1 MLYPVLN
8 AKRKRYSLD
17 GIWNFKQGEYVPGVD
32 PRLSAE
38 DLMVVPSSFNDVA
51 VESEKR
57 YFIGDN
63 WYERTIAVPS
73 FESDEELVLRFGS
86 VTHKAKVYINGQ
98 LLGEH
103 IGGFTPFE
111 VSIPE
116 ELTRKKELLI
126 SVCANNI
133 LDHTTLPVGNYSEEK
148 LPDGTVK
155 KKVSENFDFFN
166 YTGIQRPVQLL
177 VLPKE
182 RIEDIVVTYDVH
194 ENDATVRVTVEHTAN
209 GGTAKVTLLDENS
222 EVVAKGEAGSE
233 LEIANVR
240 RWEVLDAYL
249 YTAKVELF
257 AEEELVDEYEELFGV
272 RTIRVEKGQFLVN
285 DKPIYFKGFGKH
297 EDSYVNGRGFNEAV
311 NLMDLNLMKN
321 MGANSYRTAHY
332 PYSEEMMRLSDR
344 MGFLVI
350 DEVPAV
356 GLFANF
362 TAALSM
368 NRGETKPIKTWE
380 YYQTMENHK
389 LALKELVD
397 RDKNHACVVLW
408 SVANEPDGAGE
419 GADKYFEPLVKYV
432 KELDPQKRPTTVVNI
447 MMATPEQDLVSPL
460 IDVLCLNRYY
470 GWYVN
475 HGDIEGARE
484 GLRKELLKWQEKY
497 PDKPIIM
504 TEYGADTLSGYH
516 SNWDVPYTEEYQ
528 ERFHQMSHEV
538 FDELENF
545 VGEHVW
551 NFADFET
558 NSYALIR
565 IQGNHKGLFTRD
577 RNPKSIVKLFRNRW
591 NAIPNYNY
599 KKK

>member
-8 AKRKRYSLD
+8 TKRKRYSLD
-17 GIWNFKQGEYVPGVD
+17 GIWNFKQGEYDPGVD
-32 PRLSAE
+32 ARLSAE

-51 VESEKR
+51 VDSEKR
-57 YFIGDN
+57 YFVGDS
-63 WYERTIAVPS
+63 WYERTFAVPS

-86 VTHKAKVYINGQ
+86 VTHQAKVYVNGQ

-103 IGGFTPFE
+103 VGGFTPFE
-111 VSIPE
+111 VRIPE
-116 ELTRKKELLI
+116 ELTNGNELLI

-133 LDHTTLPVGNYSEEK
+133 LDHTTLPVGNYSEEV
-148 LPDGTVK
+148 LPDGSVK
-155 KKVSENFDFFN
+155 KKVVENFDFFN
-166 YTGIQRPVQLL
+166 YAGIQRPVQLL
-177 VLPKE
+177 VLPKA

-194 ENDATVRVTVEHTAN
+194 DNDAIVKVAVEHTAN
-209 GGTAKVTLLDENS
+209 GGTAKVTILDENG
-222 EVVAKGEAGSE
+222 EVVAKGEAESE

-249 YTAKVELF
+249 YTAKVVLF
-257 AEEELVDEYEELFGV
+257 AGEELIDEYEELFGV
-272 RTIRVEKGQFLVN
+272 RTIRVENGQFLVN
-285 DKPIYFKGFGKH
+285 DKPVYFKGFGKH

-311 NLMDLNLMKN
+311 NLMDLNLMKSI
-321 MGANSYRTAHY
+321 GANSFRTAHY

-362 TAALSM
+362 TAALDLVGGGKNSL
-368 NRGETKPIKTWE
+368 KTWE
-380 YYQTMENHK
+380 FYKTMENHR
-389 LALKELVD
+389 LALRELVV

-447 MMATPEQDLVSPL
+447 MMATPERDLISPY
-460 IDVLCLNRYY
+460 IDVLCLNRYF

-475 HGDIEGARE
+475 HGDIEGARV
-484 GLRKELLKWQEKY
+484 GLRNELLKWQEKY

-504 TEYGADTLSGYH
+504 TEYGADTLPGYH

-528 ERFHQMSHEV
+528 ERFHQMNHEV
-538 FDELENF
+538 FDEVKNF

-558 NSYALIR
+558 NSYTLIR

-591 NAIPNYNY
+591 NSIPNYHY
-599 KKK
+599 KK

>member
-1 MLYPVLN
+1 MLYPVFN

-17 GIWNFKQGEYVPGVD
+17 GIWNFKQGEYAPGVD
-32 PRLSAE
+32 ARLSAE

-51 VESEKR
+51 VDSEKR
-57 YFIGDN
+57 YFIGDS
-63 WYERTIAVPS
+63 WYERTFAVPS
-73 FESDEELVLRFGS
+73 FEPDEELVLRFGS
-86 VTHKAKVYINGQ
+86 VTHQAKVYVNGQ
-98 LLGEH
+98 LIGEH
-103 IGGFTPFE
+103 VGGFTPFE
-111 VSIPE
+111 VRIPE
-116 ELTRKKELLI
+116 ELTNRNELLI

-133 LDHTTLPVGNYSEEK
+133 LDHTTLPVGNYSEEV
-148 LPDGTVK
+148 LPDGSVK
-155 KKVSENFDFFN
+155 KKVVENFDFFN
-166 YTGIQRPVQLL
+166 YAGIQRPVQLL
-177 VLPKE
+177 VLPKG
-182 RIEDIVVTYDVH
+182 RIKDIVVTYDVH
-194 ENDATVRVTVEHTAN
+194 ENVATVKVVVEHTAN
-209 GGTAKVTLLDENS
+209 GGTSKVTLLDENG
-222 EVVAKGEAGSE
+222 EVVAKGEAGAE
-233 LEIANVR
+233 LEIVNVR

-257 AEEELVDEYEELFGV
+257 AGEELVDEYEELFGV
-272 RTIRVEKGQFLVN
+272 RTVRVENGQFLVN

-368 NRGETKPIKTWE
+368 NRGGTKPIKTWE
-380 YYQTMENHK
+380 FYQTMENHK
-389 LALKELVD
+389 LALKELVA

-447 MMATPEQDLVSPL
+447 MMATPEQDLISPL

-470 GWYVN
+470 GWYLN
-475 HGDIEGARE
+475 HGDIEGARV
-484 GLRKELLKWQEKY
+484 GLRKELKEWQEKY

-504 TEYGADTLSGYH
+504 TEYGADTLPGYH

-591 NAIPNYNY
+591 NAIPDYNY
-599 KKK
+599 KK

>member
-32 PRLSAE
+32 PRLSTE
-38 DLMVVPSSFNDVA
+38 DLMVVPSSFNDVT

-63 WYERTIAVPS
+63 WYERTFAVPS

-86 VTHKAKVYINGQ
+86 VTHQAKVYVNGQ

-111 VSIPE
+111 VRIPE

-133 LDHTTLPVGNYSEEK
+133 LDHTTLPVGNYSEEV
-148 LPDGTVK
+148 LPYGTVK

-166 YTGIQRPVQLL
+166 YAGIQRPVQLL
-177 VLPKE
+177 VLPKA

-194 ENDATVRVTVEHTAN
+194 ENDATVKVVVEHTAN
-209 GGTAKVTLLDENS
+209 GGTAKVTLLDEDG

-233 LEIANVR
+233 LEIVNVR

-257 AEEELVDEYEELFGV
+257 AVEELVDEYEELFGV
-272 RTIRVEKGQFLVN
+272 RTVRVENGQFLVN
-285 DKPIYFKGFGKH
+285 DKPVYFKGFGKH

-362 TAALSM
+362 TAALTM
-368 NRGETKPIKTWE
+368 NSGKTKPIKTWE

-389 LALKELVD
+389 LALKELVA

-432 KELDPQKRPTTVVNI
+432 KKLDPQKRPTTVVNI
-447 MMATPEQDLVSPL
+447 MMATPERDLISPL

-475 HGDIEGARE
+475 HGDIEGARV
-484 GLRKELLKWQEKY
+484 GLRKELKEWQEKY

-504 TEYGADTLSGYH
+504 TEYGADTLPGYH

-599 KKK
+599 KK

>member
-17 GIWNFKQGEYVPGVD
+17 GVWNFKQGEYVPGVD
-32 PRLSAE
+32 PRLSTE

-63 WYERTIAVPS
+63 WYERTFAVPS

-86 VTHKAKVYINGQ
+86 VTHQAKVYVNGQ

-111 VSIPE
+111 VRIPE
-116 ELTRKKELLI
+116 ELTREKELLI

-166 YTGIQRPVQLL
+166 YAGIQRPVQLL
-177 VLPKE
+177 VLPKA

-194 ENDATVRVTVEHTAN
+194 ENDATVKVVVEHTAN
-209 GGTAKVTLLDENS
+209 GGTAKVTLLDEDG
-222 EVVAKGEAGSE
+222 EVVAKGEAESE
-233 LEIANVR
+233 LEIVNVR

-257 AEEELVDEYEELFGV
+257 AGDELVDEYEELFGV
-272 RTIRVEKGQFLVN
+272 RTVRVEKGQFLVN
-285 DKPIYFKGFGKH
+285 DKPVYFKGFGKH

-321 MGANSYRTAHY
+321 VGANSYRTAHY

-368 NRGETKPIKTWE
+368 NSGGTKPIKTWE
-380 YYQTMENHK
+380 FYQTMENHK
-389 LALKELVD
+389 LALKELVA

-447 MMATPEQDLVSPL
+447 MMATPEQDLISPL

-470 GWYVN
+470 GWYLN
-475 HGDIEGARE
+475 HGDIEGARV
-484 GLRKELLKWQEKY
+484 GLRKELKEWQEKY

-504 TEYGADTLSGYH
+504 TEYGADTLPGYH
-516 SNWDVPYTEEYQ
+516 SNWYVPYTEEYQ

-591 NAIPNYNY
+591 NAIPDYNY
-599 KKK
+599 KK

>member
-8 AKRKRYSLD
+8 TKRKRYSLD
-17 GIWNFKQGEYVPGVD
+17 GIWNFKQGEYAPGVD
-32 PRLSAE
+32 ARLSAE
-38 DLMVVPSSFNDVA
+38 YLMVVPSSFNDVA
-51 VESEKR
+51 VDSEKR
-57 YFIGDN
+57 YFIGDS
-63 WYERTIAVPS
+63 WYERTFAVPS
-73 FESDEELVLRFGS
+73 FEPDEELVLRFGS
-86 VTHKAKVYINGQ
+86 VTHQAKVYVNGQ

-103 IGGFTPFE
+103 VGGFTPFE

-116 ELTRKKELLI
+116 ELTNRNELLI

-133 LDHTTLPVGNYSEEK
+133 LDHTTLPVGNYSEEV
-148 LPDGTVK
+148 LPDGSVK
-155 KKVSENFDFFN
+155 KKVVENFDFFN
-166 YTGIQRPVQLL
+166 YAGIQRPVQLL
-177 VLPKE
+177 VLPKA

-194 ENDATVRVTVEHTAN
+194 ENDATVKVAVEHTAN
-209 GGTAKVTLLDENS
+209 GGTAKVTLLDENG

-240 RWEVLDAYL
+240 CWEVLDAYL

-257 AEEELVDEYEELFGV
+257 DGEELVDEYEELFGV
-272 RTIRVEKGQFLVN
+272 RTIRVENGQFLVN
-285 DKPIYFKGFGKH
+285 DKPVYFKGFGKH

-311 NLMDLNLMKN
+311 NLMDLNLMKSI
-321 MGANSYRTAHY
+321 GANSFRTAHY

-362 TAALSM
+362 TAALDLVGGGKNSL
-368 NRGETKPIKTWE
+368 KTWE
-380 YYQTMENHK
+380 FYETMENHK
-389 LALKELVD
+389 LVLRELVA

-447 MMATPEQDLVSPL
+447 MMATPERDLISPY
-460 IDVLCLNRYY
+460 IDVLCLNRYF

-475 HGDIEGARE
+475 HGDIEGARV
-484 GLRKELLKWQEKY
+484 GLRNELLKWQEKY

-504 TEYGADTLSGYH
+504 SEYGADTLPGYH

-528 ERFHQMSHEV
+528 ERFHQMNHEV
-538 FDELENF
+538 FDEVKNF

-558 NSYALIR
+558 NSYTLIR

-591 NAIPNYNY
+591 NAIPNYHY
-599 KKK
+599 KK

>member
-17 GIWNFKQGEYVPGVD
+17 GIWNFKQGEYTPGVD
-32 PRLSAE
+32 IRLSAE

-63 WYERTIAVPS
+63 WYERTFTVPS

-86 VTHKAKVYINGQ
+86 VTHQARVYVNGQ
-98 LLGEH
+98 LIGEH

-111 VSIPE
+111 VRIPE
-116 ELTRKKELLI
+116 ELTTGKELLI

-133 LDHTTLPVGNYSEEK
+133 LDHTTLPVGNYSEEV
-148 LPDGTVK
+148 LPDGSVK

-166 YTGIQRPVQLL
+166 YAGIQRPVQLL
-177 VLPKE
+177 VLPKA
-182 RIEDIVVTYDVH
+182 RIEDIVVTYDIH
-194 ENDATVRVTVEHTAN
+194 GNDATVKVTIEHTAN
-209 GGTAKVTLLDENS
+209 GGNATVTLLDEKG
-222 EVVAKGEAGSE
+222 EVVAKGEAGAE

-257 AEEELVDEYEELFGV
+257 AGEELVDEYQELFGV
-272 RTIRVEKGQFLVN
+272 RTVRVENGQFLVN
-285 DKPIYFKGFGKH
+285 DKPVYFKGFGKH

-368 NRGETKPIKTWE
+368 NRGESKPIKTWE
-380 YYQTMENHK
+380 FYQTMENHK

-419 GADKYFEPLVKYV
+419 GADKYFEPLLKYV
-432 KELDPQKRPTTVVNI
+432 KELDPQNRPTTVVNI
-447 MMATPEQDLVSPL
+447 MMATPERDLISPL

-470 GWYVN
+470 GWYVK

-484 GLRKELLKWQEKY
+484 GLRKELLKWQEMY
-497 PDKPIIM
+497 PEKPIIM
-504 TEYGADTLSGYH
+504 TEYGADTLPGYH

-538 FDELENF
+538 FDELKNF

-558 NSYALIR
+558 NSYVLIR

-591 NAIPNYNY
+591 NAIPNYHY
-599 KKK
+599 KK

>member
-17 GIWNFKQGEYVPGVD
+17 GVWNFKQGEYVPGVD
-32 PRLSAE
+32 PRLSTE

-63 WYERTIAVPS
+63 WYERTFAVPS

-86 VTHKAKVYINGQ
+86 VTHQAKVYVNGQ

-111 VSIPE
+111 DRIPE
-116 ELTRKKELLI
+116 ELTREKELLI

-166 YTGIQRPVQLL
+166 YAGIQRPVQLL
-177 VLPKE
+177 VLPKA

-194 ENDATVRVTVEHTAN
+194 ENDATVKVVVEHTAN
-209 GGTAKVTLLDENS
+209 GGTAKVTLLDEDG
-222 EVVAKGEAGSE
+222 EVVAKGEAESE
-233 LEIANVR
+233 LEIVNVR

-257 AEEELVDEYEELFGV
+257 AGDELVDEYEELFGV
-272 RTIRVEKGQFLVN
+272 RTVRVEKGQFLVN
-285 DKPIYFKGFGKH
+285 DKPVYFKGFGKH

-368 NRGETKPIKTWE
+368 NRGGTKPIKTWE
-380 YYQTMENHK
+380 FYQTMENHK
-389 LALKELVD
+389 LALKELVA

-447 MMATPEQDLVSPL
+447 MMATPEQDLISPL

-470 GWYVN
+470 GWYLN
-475 HGDIEGARE
+475 HGDIEGARV
-484 GLRKELLKWQEKY
+484 GLRKELKEWQEKY

-504 TEYGADTLSGYH
+504 TEYGADTLPGYH

-591 NAIPNYNY
+591 NAIPDYNY
-599 KKK
+599 KK

>member
-17 GIWNFKQGEYVPGVD
+17 GVWNFKQGEYVPGVD
-32 PRLSAE
+32 PRLSTE

-63 WYERTIAVPS
+63 WYERTFAVPS

-86 VTHKAKVYINGQ
+86 VTHQAKVYVNGQ

-111 VSIPE
+111 VRIPE
-116 ELTRKKELLI
+116 ELTREKELLI

-166 YTGIQRPVQLL
+166 YAGIQRPVQLL
-177 VLPKE
+177 VLPKA

-194 ENDATVRVTVEHTAN
+194 ENDATVKVVVEHTAN
-209 GGTAKVTLLDENS
+209 GGTAKVTLLDEDG
-222 EVVAKGEAGSE
+222 EVVAKGEAGAE
-233 LEIANVR
+233 LEIVNVR

-257 AEEELVDEYEELFGV
+257 AGDELVDEYEELFGV
-272 RTIRVEKGQFLVN
+272 RTVRVEKGQFLVN
-285 DKPIYFKGFGKH
+285 DKPVYFKGFGKH

-368 NRGETKPIKTWE
+368 NRGGTKPIKTWE
-380 YYQTMENHK
+380 FYQTMENHK
-389 LALKELVD
+389 LALKELVA

-447 MMATPEQDLVSPL
+447 MMATPEQDLISPL

-470 GWYVN
+470 GWYLN
-475 HGDIEGARE
+475 HGDIEGARV
-484 GLRKELLKWQEKY
+484 GLRKELKEWQEKY

-504 TEYGADTLSGYH
+504 TEYGADTLPGYH

-591 NAIPNYNY
+591 NAIPDYNY
-599 KKK
+599 KK

>member
-17 GIWNFKQGEYVPGVD
+17 GVWNFKQGEYVPGVD
-32 PRLSAE
+32 PRLSTE

-63 WYERTIAVPS
+63 WYERTFAVPS

-86 VTHKAKVYINGQ
+86 VTHQAKVYVNGQ

-111 VSIPE
+111 VRIPE
-116 ELTRKKELLI
+116 ELTREKELLI

-166 YTGIQRPVQLL
+166 YAGIQRPVQLL
-177 VLPKE
+177 VLPKA

-209 GGTAKVTLLDENS
+209 GGTSKVTLLDENS

-257 AEEELVDEYEELFGV
+257 AGDELVDEYEELFGV
-272 RTIRVEKGQFLVN
+272 RTVRVEKGQFLVN
-285 DKPIYFKGFGKH
+285 DKPVYFKGFGKH

-368 NRGETKPIKTWE
+368 NRGGTKPIKTWE
-380 YYQTMENHK
+380 FYQTMENHK
-389 LALKELVD
+389 LALKELVA

-447 MMATPEQDLVSPL
+447 MMATPEQDLISPL

-470 GWYVN
+470 GWYLN
-475 HGDIEGARE
+475 HGDIEGARV
-484 GLRKELLKWQEKY
+484 GLRKELKEWQEKY

-504 TEYGADTLSGYH
+504 TEYGADTLPGYH

-599 KKK
+599 KK

>member
-1 MLYPVLN
+1 MLYPVFN

-17 GIWNFKQGEYVPGVD
+17 GIWNFKQGEYAPGVD
-32 PRLSAE
+32 ARLSAE
-38 DLMVVPSSFNDVA
+38 ELMVVPSSFNDVA
-51 VESEKR
+51 VDSEKR
-57 YFIGDN
+57 YFIGDS
-63 WYERTIAVPS
+63 WYERTFAVPS
-73 FESDEELVLRFGS
+73 FEPDEELVLRFGS
-86 VTHKAKVYINGQ
+86 VTHQAKVYVNGQ

-103 IGGFTPFE
+103 VGGFTPFE
-111 VSIPE
+111 VRIPE
-116 ELTRKKELLI
+116 ELTNRNELLI

-133 LDHTTLPVGNYSEEK
+133 LDHTTLPVGNYSEEV
-148 LPDGTVK
+148 LPDGSVK
-155 KKVSENFDFFN
+155 KKVVENFDFFN
-166 YTGIQRPVQLL
+166 YAGIQRPVQLL
-177 VLPKE
+177 VLPKA

-194 ENDATVRVTVEHTAN
+194 ENDATVKVAVEHTAT
-209 GGTAKVTLLDENS
+209 GGTAKVTLLDENG

-257 AEEELVDEYEELFGV
+257 AGEELVDEYEELFGA
-272 RTIRVEKGQFLVN
+272 RTIRVENGQFLVN
-285 DKPIYFKGFGKH
+285 DKPVYFKGFGKH
-297 EDSYVNGRGFNEAV
+297 EDSYVNGRGFNEAL
-311 NLMDLNLMKN
+311 NLMDLNLMKSI
-321 MGANSYRTAHY
+321 GANSFRTSHY

-362 TAALSM
+362 TAALDLVGGGKNSL
-368 NRGETKPIKTWE
+368 KTWE
-380 YYQTMENHK
+380 FYETMENHK
-389 LALKELVD
+389 LVLRELVA

-447 MMATPEQDLVSPL
+447 MMATPEQDLISPL

-470 GWYVN
+470 GWYLN
-475 HGDIEGARE
+475 HGDIEGARV
-484 GLRKELLKWQEKY
+484 GLRKELKEWQEKY

-504 TEYGADTLSGYH
+504 TEYGADTLPGYH

-591 NAIPNYNY
+591 NAIPDYNY
-599 KKK
+599 KK

>member
-8 AKRKRYSLD
+8 TKRKRYSLD
-17 GIWNFKQGEYVPGVD
+17 GIWNFKQGEYAPGVD
-32 PRLSAE
+32 ARLSAE

-51 VESEKR
+51 VDSEKR
-57 YFIGDN
+57 YFVGDS
-63 WYERTIAVPS
+63 WYERTFAVPS

-86 VTHKAKVYINGQ
+86 VTHQAKVYVNGQ

-103 IGGFTPFE
+103 VGGFTPFE
-111 VSIPE
+111 VCIPE
-116 ELTRKKELLI
+116 ELTNGNELLI

-133 LDHTTLPVGNYSEEK
+133 LDHTTLPVGNFSEEV
-148 LPDGTVK
+148 LPDGSVK
-155 KKVSENFDFFN
+155 KKVVENFDFFN
-166 YTGIQRPVQLL
+166 YAGIQRPVQLL
-177 VLPKE
+177 VLPKA
-182 RIEDIVVTYDVH
+182 RIEDIVVTYDIH
-194 ENDATVRVTVEHTAN
+194 ENDATVKVAVVHTAN
-209 GGTAKVTLLDENS
+209 GGTAKVTLLDENG
-222 EVVAKGEAGSE
+222 EVVAKGEAGFE

-257 AEEELVDEYEELFGV
+257 SGGELIDEYEELFGV
-272 RTIRVEKGQFLVN
+272 RTIRVENGQFLVN
-285 DKPIYFKGFGKH
+285 DKPVYFKGFGKH

-311 NLMDLNLMKN
+311 NLMDLNLMKSI
-321 MGANSYRTAHY
+321 GANSFRTSHY

-362 TAALSM
+362 TAALDLVGGGKNSL
-368 NRGETKPIKTWE
+368 KTWE
-380 YYQTMENHK
+380 FYETMKNHK
-389 LALKELVD
+389 LVLRELVA

-447 MMATPEQDLVSPL
+447 MMATPERDLISPY
-460 IDVLCLNRYY
+460 IDVLCLNRYF

-475 HGDIEGARE
+475 HGDIEGARV
-484 GLRKELLKWQEKY
+484 GLRNELLKWQEKY

-504 TEYGADTLSGYH
+504 TEYGADTLPGYH

-528 ERFHQMSHEV
+528 ERFHQMNHEV

-558 NSYALIR
+558 NSYTLIR

-591 NAIPNYNY
+591 NAIPNYHY
-599 KKK
+599 KK

>member
-17 GIWNFKQGEYVPGVD
+17 GVWNFKQGEYVPGVD
-32 PRLSAE
+32 PRLSTE

-63 WYERTIAVPS
+63 WYERTFAVPS

-86 VTHKAKVYINGQ
+86 VTHQAKVYVNGQ

-111 VSIPE
+111 VRIPE
-116 ELTRKKELLI
+116 ELTREKELLI

-166 YTGIQRPVQLL
+166 YAGIQRPVQLL
-177 VLPKE
+177 VLPKA

-194 ENDATVRVTVEHTAN
+194 ENDATVKVVVEHTAN
-209 GGTAKVTLLDENS
+209 GGTAKATLLDEDG
-222 EVVAKGEAGSE
+222 EVVAKGEAESE
-233 LEIANVR
+233 LEIVNVR

-257 AEEELVDEYEELFGV
+257 AGDELVDEYEELFGV
-272 RTIRVEKGQFLVN
+272 RTVRVEKGQFLVN
-285 DKPIYFKGFGKH
+285 DKPVYFKGFGKH

-321 MGANSYRTAHY
+321 VGANSYRTAHY

-368 NRGETKPIKTWE
+368 NSGGTKPIKTWE
-380 YYQTMENHK
+380 FYQTMENHK
-389 LALKELVD
+389 LALKELVA

-447 MMATPEQDLVSPL
+447 MMATPEQDLISPL

-470 GWYVN
+470 GWYLN
-475 HGDIEGARE
+475 HGDIEGARV
-484 GLRKELLKWQEKY
+484 GLRKELKEWQEKY

-504 TEYGADTLSGYH
+504 TEYGADTLPGYH

-591 NAIPNYNY
+591 NAIPDYNY
-599 KKK
+599 KK

>member
-1 MLYPVLN
+1 MLYPVYN

-17 GIWNFKQGEYVPGVD
+17 GIWNFKQGEYAPGVD
-32 PRLSAE
+32 ARLSAE

-51 VESEKR
+51 VDSEKR
-57 YFIGDN
+57 YFIGDS
-63 WYERTIAVPS
+63 WYERTFAVPS
-73 FESDEELVLRFGS
+73 FEPDEELVLRFGS
-86 VTHKAKVYINGQ
+86 VTHQAKVYVNGQ

-103 IGGFTPFE
+103 VGGFTPFE
-111 VSIPE
+111 VRIPE
-116 ELTRKKELLI
+116 ELTNGNELLI

-133 LDHTTLPVGNYSEEK
+133 LDHTTLPVGNYSEEV
-148 LPDGTVK
+148 LPDGSVK
-155 KKVSENFDFFN
+155 KKVVENFDFFN
-166 YTGIQRPVQLL
+166 YAGIQRPVQLL
-177 VLPKE
+177 VLPKA

-194 ENDATVRVTVEHTAN
+194 ENDATVKVAVEHTAN
-209 GGTAKVTLLDENS
+209 GGNAKVTLLDENG
-222 EVVAKGEAGSE
+222 EVVAKGESGSE

-257 AEEELVDEYEELFGV
+257 AGEELVDEYEELFGV
-272 RTIRVEKGQFLVN
+272 RTIRVENGQFLVN
-285 DKPIYFKGFGKH
+285 DKPVYFKGFGKH

-311 NLMDLNLMKN
+311 NLMDLNLMKSI
-321 MGANSYRTAHY
+321 GANSFRTAHY

-362 TAALSM
+362 TAALDLVGGGKNSL
-368 NRGETKPIKTWE
+368 KTWE
-380 YYQTMENHK
+380 FYETMENHK
-389 LALKELVD
+389 LVLRELVA

-432 KELDPQKRPTTVVNI
+432 RELDPQKRPTTVVNI
-447 MMATPEQDLVSPL
+447 MMATPERDLISPY
-460 IDVLCLNRYY
+460 IDVLCLNRYF

-475 HGDIEGARE
+475 HGDIEGARV
-484 GLRKELLKWQEKY
+484 GLRNELLKWQEKY

-504 TEYGADTLSGYH
+504 SEYGADTLPGYH

-528 ERFHQMSHEV
+528 ERFHQMNHEV
-538 FDELENF
+538 FDEVKNF

-558 NSYALIR
+558 NSYTLIR

-591 NAIPNYNY
+591 NAIPNYHY
-599 KKK
+599 KK

>member
-1 MLYPVLN
+1 MLYPVFN

-17 GIWNFKQGEYVPGVD
+17 GVWNFKQGEYAPGVD
-32 PRLSAE
+32 ARLSAE

-57 YFIGDN
+57 YFIGDS
-63 WYERTIAVPS
+63 WYERTFAVPS
-73 FESDEELVLRFGS
+73 FEPDEELVLRFGS
-86 VTHKAKVYINGQ
+86 VTHQAKVYVNGQ

-103 IGGFTPFE
+103 VGGFTPFE
-111 VSIPE
+111 VRIPE
-116 ELTRKKELLI
+116 ELTNGNELLI

-133 LDHTTLPVGNYSEEK
+133 LDHTTLPVGNYSEEV
-148 LPDGTVK
+148 LPDGSVK
-155 KKVSENFDFFN
+155 KKVVENFDFFN
-166 YTGIQRPVQLL
+166 YAGIQRPVQLL
-177 VLPKE
+177 VLPKA

-194 ENDATVRVTVEHTAN
+194 ENDANVKVAVEHTAN

-257 AEEELVDEYEELFGV
+257 AGEELVDEYEELFGV
-272 RTIRVEKGQFLVN
+272 RTIRVENGQFLVN
-285 DKPIYFKGFGKH
+285 DKPVYFKGFGKH

-311 NLMDLNLMKN
+311 NLMDLNLMKSI
-321 MGANSYRTAHY
+321 GANSFRTAHY

-362 TAALSM
+362 TAALDLVGGGK
-368 NRGETKPIKTWE
+368 NLLKTWE
-380 YYQTMENHK
+380 FYQTMENHK
-389 LALKELVD
+389 LALKELVA

-432 KELDPQKRPTTVVNI
+432 KKLDPQKRPTTVVNI
-447 MMATPEQDLVSPL
+447 MMATPERDLISPL

-470 GWYVN
+470 GWYLN
-475 HGDIEGARE
+475 HGDIEGARV
-484 GLRKELLKWQEKY
+484 GLRKELKEWQEKY

-504 TEYGADTLSGYH
+504 TEYGADTLPGYH

-599 KKK
+599 KK

>member
-32 PRLSAE
+32 PRLSTE

-63 WYERTIAVPS
+63 WYERTFAVPS

-86 VTHKAKVYINGQ
+86 VTHQAKVYVNGQ

-111 VSIPE
+111 VRIPE

-166 YTGIQRPVQLL
+166 YAGIQRPVQLL
-177 VLPKE
+177 VLPKA

-209 GGTAKVTLLDENS
+209 GGTSKVTLLDENG
-222 EVVAKGEAGSE
+222 EVVAKGEAGAE
-233 LEIANVR
+233 LEIVNVR

-257 AEEELVDEYEELFGV
+257 AGEELVDEYEELFGV
-272 RTIRVEKGQFLVN
+272 RTVRVENGQFLVN

-368 NRGETKPIKTWE
+368 NRGGTKPIKTWE
-380 YYQTMENHK
+380 FYQTMENHK
-389 LALKELVD
+389 LALKELVA

-447 MMATPEQDLVSPL
+447 MMATPEQDLISPL

-470 GWYVN
+470 GWYLN
-475 HGDIEGARE
+475 HGDIEGARV
-484 GLRKELLKWQEKY
+484 GLRKELKEWQEKY

-504 TEYGADTLSGYH
+504 TEYGADTLPGYH

-591 NAIPNYNY
+591 NAIPDYNY
-599 KKK
+599 KK

>member
-32 PRLSAE
+32 PRLSTE
-38 DLMVVPSSFNDVA
+38 DLMVVPSSFNDVT

-63 WYERTIAVPS
+63 WYERTFAVPS

-86 VTHKAKVYINGQ
+86 VTHQAKVYVNGQ

-111 VSIPE
+111 VRIPE

-133 LDHTTLPVGNYSEEK
+133 LDHTTLPVGNYSEEV
-148 LPDGTVK
+148 LPYGTVK

-166 YTGIQRPVQLL
+166 YAGIQRPVQLL
-177 VLPKE
+177 VLPKA

-194 ENDATVRVTVEHTAN
+194 ENDATVKVVVEHTAN
-209 GGTAKVTLLDENS
+209 GGTAKVTLLDEDG

-233 LEIANVR
+233 LEIVNVR

-257 AEEELVDEYEELFGV
+257 AVEELVDEYEEVFGV
-272 RTIRVEKGQFLVN
+272 RTVRVENGQFLVN
-285 DKPIYFKGFGKH
+285 DKPVYFKGFGKH

-362 TAALSM
+362 TAALTM
-368 NRGETKPIKTWE
+368 NSGKTKPIKTWE

-389 LALKELVD
+389 LALKELVA

-432 KELDPQKRPTTVVNI
+432 KKLDPQKRPTTVVNI
-447 MMATPEQDLVSPL
+447 MMATPERDLISPL

-475 HGDIEGARE
+475 HGDIEGARV
-484 GLRKELLKWQEKY
+484 GLRKELKEWQEKY

-504 TEYGADTLSGYH
+504 TEYGADTLPGYH

-599 KKK
+599 KK

>member
-17 GIWNFKQGEYVPGVD
+17 GVWNFKQGEYVPGVD
-32 PRLSAE
+32 PRLSTE

-63 WYERTIAVPS
+63 WYERTFAVPS

-86 VTHKAKVYINGQ
+86 VTHQAKVYVNGQ

-111 VSIPE
+111 VRIPE
-116 ELTRKKELLI
+116 ELTREKELLI

-166 YTGIQRPVQLL
+166 YAGIQRPVQLL
-177 VLPKE
+177 VLSKA

-194 ENDATVRVTVEHTAN
+194 ENDATVKVVVEHTAN
-209 GGTAKVTLLDENS
+209 GGTAKVTLLDEDG
-222 EVVAKGEAGSE
+222 EVVAKGEAESE
-233 LEIANVR
+233 LEIVNVR

-257 AEEELVDEYEELFGV
+257 AGDELVDEYEELFGV
-272 RTIRVEKGQFLVN
+272 RTVRVEKGQFLVN
-285 DKPIYFKGFGKH
+285 DKPVYFKGFGKH

-321 MGANSYRTAHY
+321 VGANSYRTAHY

-368 NRGETKPIKTWE
+368 NRGGTKPIKTWE
-380 YYQTMENHK
+380 FYQTMENHK
-389 LALKELVD
+389 LALKELVA

-447 MMATPEQDLVSPL
+447 MMATPEQDLISPL

-470 GWYVN
+470 GWYLN
-475 HGDIEGARE
+475 HGDIEGARV
-484 GLRKELLKWQEKY
+484 GLRKELKEWQEKY

-504 TEYGADTLSGYH
+504 TEYGADTLPGYH

-591 NAIPNYNY
+591 NAIPDYNY
-599 KKK
+599 KK

>member
-32 PRLSAE
+32 PRLSTE

-63 WYERTIAVPS
+63 WYERTFAVPS

-86 VTHKAKVYINGQ
+86 VTHQAKVYVNGQ

-111 VSIPE
+111 VRIPE
-116 ELTRKKELLI
+116 ELTREKELLI

-166 YTGIQRPVQLL
+166 YAGIQRPVQLL
-177 VLPKE
+177 VLPKA

-194 ENDATVRVTVEHTAN
+194 ENDATVKVVVEHTAN
-209 GGTAKVTLLDENS
+209 GGTAKVTLLDEDG
-222 EVVAKGEAGSE
+222 EVVAKGEAGAE
-233 LEIANVR
+233 LEIVNVR

-257 AEEELVDEYEELFGV
+257 AGEELVDEYEELFGV
-272 RTIRVEKGQFLVN
+272 RTVRVENGQFLVN
-285 DKPIYFKGFGKH
+285 DKPVYFKGFGKH

-311 NLMDLNLMKN
+311 NLMDLNLMMN

-368 NRGETKPIKTWE
+368 NRGGTKPIKTWE
-380 YYQTMENHK
+380 FYQTMENHK
-389 LALKELVD
+389 LALKELVA

-447 MMATPEQDLVSPL
+447 MMATPERDLISPL

-470 GWYVN
+470 GWYLN
-475 HGDIEGARE
+475 HGDIEGARV
-484 GLRKELLKWQEKY
+484 GLRKELKEWQEKY

-504 TEYGADTLSGYH
+504 TEYGADTLPGYH

-591 NAIPNYNY
+591 NAIPDYNY
-599 KKK
+599 KK

>member
-17 GIWNFKQGEYVPGVD
+17 GVWNFKQGEYVPGVD
-32 PRLSAE
+32 PRLSTE

-63 WYERTIAVPS
+63 WYERTFAVPS
-73 FESDEELVLRFGS
+73 LESDEELVLRFGS
-86 VTHKAKVYINGQ
+86 VTHQAKVYVNGQ

-111 VSIPE
+111 VRIPE

-166 YTGIQRPVQLL
+166 YAGIQRPVQLL
-177 VLPKE
+177 VLPKA

-194 ENDATVRVTVEHTAN
+194 ENDATVKVVVEHTAN
-209 GGTAKVTLLDENS
+209 GGTAKVTLLDEDG
-222 EVVAKGEAGSE
+222 EVVAKGEAGAE
-233 LEIANVR
+233 LEIVNVR

-257 AEEELVDEYEELFGV
+257 AGEELVDEYEELFGV
-272 RTIRVEKGQFLVN
+272 RTVRVENGQFLVN
-285 DKPIYFKGFGKH
+285 DKPVYFKGFGKH

-368 NRGETKPIKTWE
+368 NRGGTKPIKTWE
-380 YYQTMENHK
+380 FYQTMENHK
-389 LALKELVD
+389 LALKELVA

-447 MMATPEQDLVSPL
+447 MMATPEQDLISPL

-470 GWYVN
+470 GWYLN
-475 HGDIEGARE
+475 HGDIEGARV
-484 GLRKELLKWQEKY
+484 GLRKELKEWQEKY

-504 TEYGADTLSGYH
+504 TEYGADTLPGYH

-591 NAIPNYNY
+591 NAIPDYNY
-599 KKK
+599 KK

>member
-32 PRLSAE
+32 PRLSTE

-63 WYERTIAVPS
+63 WYERTFAVPS

-86 VTHKAKVYINGQ
+86 VTHQAKVYVNGQ

-111 VSIPE
+111 VRIPE

-133 LDHTTLPVGNYSEEK
+133 LDHTTLPVGNYSEEV

-166 YTGIQRPVQLL
+166 YAGIQRPVQLL
-177 VLPKE
+177 VLPKA

-194 ENDATVRVTVEHTAN
+194 ENDATVKVVVEHTAN
-209 GGTAKVTLLDENS
+209 GGTAKVTLLDEDG
-222 EVVAKGEAGSE
+222 EVVAKGEAGAE
-233 LEIANVR
+233 LEIVNVR

-257 AEEELVDEYEELFGV
+257 AGEELVDEYEELFGV
-272 RTIRVEKGQFLVN
+272 RTVRVENGQFLVN
-285 DKPIYFKGFGKH
+285 DKPVYFKGFGKH

-368 NRGETKPIKTWE
+368 NRGGTKPIKTWE
-380 YYQTMENHK
+380 FYQTMENHK
-389 LALKELVD
+389 LALKELVA

-432 KELDPQKRPTTVVNI
+432 KKLDPQKRPTTVVNI
-447 MMATPEQDLVSPL
+447 MMATPERDLISPL

-470 GWYVN
+470 GWYLN
-475 HGDIEGARE
+475 HGDIEGARV
-484 GLRKELLKWQEKY
+484 GLRKELKE
-497 PDKPIIM
+497 
-504 TEYGADTLSGYH
+504 
-516 SNWDVPYTEEYQ
+516 
-528 ERFHQMSHEV
+528 
-538 FDELENF
+538 
-545 VGEHVW
+545 
-551 NFADFET
+551 
-558 NSYALIR
+558 
-565 IQGNHKGLFTRD
+565 
-577 RNPKSIVKLFRNRW
+577 
-591 NAIPNYNY
+591 
-599 KKK
+599 

>member
-1 MLYPVLN
+1 MLYPVFN

-17 GIWNFKQGEYVPGVD
+17 GVWNFKQGEYAPGVD
-32 PRLSAE
+32 TRLSAE

-57 YFIGDN
+57 YFIGDS
-63 WYERTIAVPS
+63 WYERTFAVPS
-73 FESDEELVLRFGS
+73 FEPDEELVLRFGS
-86 VTHKAKVYINGQ
+86 VTHQAKVYVNGQ

-103 IGGFTPFE
+103 VGGFTPFE
-111 VSIPE
+111 VRIPE
-116 ELTRKKELLI
+116 ELTNGNELLI

-133 LDHTTLPVGNYSEEK
+133 LDHTTLPVGNYSEEV
-148 LPDGTVK
+148 LPDGSVK
-155 KKVSENFDFFN
+155 KKVVENFDFFN
-166 YTGIQRPVQLL
+166 YAGIQRPVQLL
-177 VLPKE
+177 VLPKA

-194 ENDATVRVTVEHTAN
+194 ENDANVKVAVEHTAN

-257 AEEELVDEYEELFGV
+257 AGEELVDEYEELFGV
-272 RTIRVEKGQFLVN
+272 RTIRVENGQFLVN
-285 DKPIYFKGFGKH
+285 DKPVYFKGFGKH

-311 NLMDLNLMKN
+311 NLMDLNLMKSI
-321 MGANSYRTAHY
+321 GANSFRTAHY

-362 TAALSM
+362 TAALDLVGGGKNSL
-368 NRGETKPIKTWE
+368 KTWE
-380 YYQTMENHK
+380 FYETMENHK
-389 LALKELVD
+389 LVLRELVA

-447 MMATPEQDLVSPL
+447 MMATPERDLISPY
-460 IDVLCLNRYY
+460 IDVLCLNRYF

-475 HGDIEGARE
+475 HGDIEGARV
-484 GLRKELLKWQEKY
+484 GLRNELLKWQEKY

-504 TEYGADTLSGYH
+504 TEYGADTLPGYH

-528 ERFHQMSHEV
+528 ERFHQMNHEV
-538 FDELENF
+538 FDELKNF

-558 NSYALIR
+558 NSYTLIR

-591 NAIPNYNY
+591 NAIPNYHY
-599 KKK
+599 KK

>member
-32 PRLSAE
+32 PRLSAD

-63 WYERTIAVPS
+63 WYERTFAVPS

-86 VTHKAKVYINGQ
+86 VTHQAKVYVNGQ

-111 VSIPE
+111 VRIPE
-116 ELTRKKELLI
+116 ELTREKELLI

-166 YTGIQRPVQLL
+166 YAGIQRPVQLL
-177 VLPKE
+177 VLPKA

-209 GGTAKVTLLDENS
+209 GGTSKVTLLDENG
-222 EVVAKGEAGSE
+222 EVVAKGEAGAE
-233 LEIANVR
+233 LEIVNVR

-257 AEEELVDEYEELFGV
+257 AGEELVDEYEELFGV
-272 RTIRVEKGQFLVN
+272 RTVRVENGQFLVN

-368 NRGETKPIKTWE
+368 NRRGTKPIKTWE
-380 YYQTMENHK
+380 FYQTMENHK
-389 LALKELVD
+389 LALKELVA

-447 MMATPEQDLVSPL
+447 MMATPEQDLISPL

-470 GWYVN
+470 GWYLN
-475 HGDIEGARE
+475 HGDIEGARV
-484 GLRKELLKWQEKY
+484 GLRKELKEWQEKY

-504 TEYGADTLSGYH
+504 TEYGADTLPGYH

-591 NAIPNYNY
+591 NAIPDYNY
-599 KKK
+599 KK

>member
-17 GIWNFKQGEYVPGVD
+17 GIWNFKQGEYVPGVG
-32 PRLSAE
+32 PRLSTE

-51 VESEKR
+51 VDSEKR
-57 YFIGDN
+57 YFIGDS
-63 WYERTIAVPS
+63 WYERTFAVPS
-73 FESDEELVLRFGS
+73 FEPDEELVLRFGS
-86 VTHKAKVYINGQ
+86 VTHQAKVYVNGQ

-103 IGGFTPFE
+103 VGGFTPFE
-111 VSIPE
+111 VRIPE
-116 ELTRKKELLI
+116 ELTNRNELLI

-133 LDHTTLPVGNYSEEK
+133 LDHTTLPVGNYSEEV
-148 LPDGTVK
+148 LPDGSVK
-155 KKVSENFDFFN
+155 KKVVENFDFFN
-166 YTGIQRPVQLL
+166 YAGIQRPVQLL
-177 VLPKE
+177 VLPKA

-194 ENDATVRVTVEHTAN
+194 DNDATVKVAVEHTAT
-209 GGTAKVTLLDENS
+209 GGTAKVTLLDENG

-249 YTAKVELF
+249 YTAKVELY
-257 AEEELVDEYEELFGV
+257 AGEELVDEYEELFGV

-285 DKPIYFKGFGKH
+285 DKPVYFKGFGKH
-297 EDSYVNGRGFNEAV
+297 EDSFVNGRGFNEAV
-311 NLMDLNLMKN
+311 NLMDLNLMKSI
-321 MGANSYRTAHY
+321 GANSFRTAHY

-380 YYQTMENHK
+380 FYQTMENHK
-389 LALKELVD
+389 LALKELVA

-447 MMATPEQDLVSPL
+447 MMATPERDLISPY
-460 IDVLCLNRYY
+460 IDVLCLNRYF

-475 HGDIEGARE
+475 HGDIEGARV
-484 GLRKELLKWQEKY
+484 GLRNELLKWQEKY

-504 TEYGADTLSGYH
+504 SEYGADTLPGYH

-528 ERFHQMSHEV
+528 ERFHQMNHEV
-538 FDELENF
+538 FDELKNF

-558 NSYALIR
+558 NSYTLIR

-591 NAIPNYNY
+591 NSIPNYHY
-599 KKK
+599 KK

>member
-32 PRLSAE
+32 PRLSTE

-63 WYERTIAVPS
+63 WYERTFAVPS

-86 VTHKAKVYINGQ
+86 VTHQAKVYVNGQ

-111 VSIPE
+111 VRIPE
-116 ELTRKKELLI
+116 ELTREKELLI

-166 YTGIQRPVQLL
+166 YAGIQRPVQLL
-177 VLPKE
+177 VLPKA

-194 ENDATVRVTVEHTAN
+194 ENDATVKVVVEHTAN
-209 GGTAKVTLLDENS
+209 GGTAKVTLLDEDG
-222 EVVAKGEAGSE
+222 EVVAKGEAGAE
-233 LEIANVR
+233 LEIVNVR

-257 AEEELVDEYEELFGV
+257 AGEELVDEYEELFGV
-272 RTIRVEKGQFLVN
+272 RTVRVENGQFLVN
-285 DKPIYFKGFGKH
+285 DKPVYFKGFGKH

-368 NRGETKPIKTWE
+368 NRGGTKPIKTWE
-380 YYQTMENHK
+380 FYQTMENHK
-389 LALKELVD
+389 LALKELVA

-432 KELDPQKRPTTVVNI
+432 KKLDPQKRPTTVVNI
-447 MMATPEQDLVSPL
+447 MMATPERDLISPL

-470 GWYVN
+470 GWYLN
-475 HGDIEGARE
+475 HGDIEGARV
-484 GLRKELLKWQEKY
+484 GLRKELKEWQEKY

-504 TEYGADTLSGYH
+504 TEYGADTLPGYH

-599 KKK
+599 KK

>member
-17 GIWNFKQGEYVPGVD
+17 GVWNFKQGEYVPGVD
-32 PRLSAE
+32 PRLSTE

-63 WYERTIAVPS
+63 WYERTFAVPS

-86 VTHKAKVYINGQ
+86 VTHQAKVYVNGQ

-111 VSIPE
+111 VRIPE
-116 ELTRKKELLI
+116 ELTREKELLI

-166 YTGIQRPVQLL
+166 YAGIQRPVQLL
-177 VLPKE
+177 VLPKA

-194 ENDATVRVTVEHTAN
+194 ENDATVKVVVEHTAN
-209 GGTAKVTLLDENS
+209 GGTAKVTLLDEDG
-222 EVVAKGEAGSE
+222 EVVAKGEAESE
-233 LEIANVR
+233 LEIVNVR

-257 AEEELVDEYEELFGV
+257 AGDELVDEYEELFGV
-272 RTIRVEKGQFLVN
+272 RTVRVEKGQFLVN
-285 DKPIYFKGFGKH
+285 DKPVYFKGFGKH

-321 MGANSYRTAHY
+321 VGANSYRTAHY

-368 NRGETKPIKTWE
+368 NSGGTKPIKTWE
-380 YYQTMENHK
+380 FYQTMENHK
-389 LALKELVD
+389 LALKELVA

-419 GADKYFEPLVKYV
+419 GADKYFEPLVKNV

-447 MMATPEQDLVSPL
+447 MMATPEQDLISPL

-470 GWYVN
+470 GWYLN
-475 HGDIEGARE
+475 HGDIEGARV
-484 GLRKELLKWQEKY
+484 GLRKELKEWQEKY

-504 TEYGADTLSGYH
+504 TEYGADTLPGYH

-591 NAIPNYNY
+591 NAIPDYNY
-599 KKK
+599 KK

>member
-17 GIWNFKQGEYVPGVD
+17 GVWNFKQGEYVPGVD
-32 PRLSAE
+32 PRLSTE

-63 WYERTIAVPS
+63 WYERTFAVPS

-86 VTHKAKVYINGQ
+86 VTHQAKVYVNGQ

-111 VSIPE
+111 VRIPE
-116 ELTRKKELLI
+116 ELTREKELLI

-166 YTGIQRPVQLL
+166 YAGIQRPVQLL
-177 VLPKE
+177 VLPKA

-194 ENDATVRVTVEHTAN
+194 ENDATVKVVVEHTAN
-209 GGTAKVTLLDENS
+209 GGTAKVTLLDEDG
-222 EVVAKGEAGSE
+222 EVVAKGEAESE
-233 LEIANVR
+233 LEIVNVH

-257 AEEELVDEYEELFGV
+257 AGDELVDEYEELFGV
-272 RTIRVEKGQFLVN
+272 RTVRVEKGQFLVN
-285 DKPIYFKGFGKH
+285 DKPVYFKGFGKH

-321 MGANSYRTAHY
+321 VGANSYRTAHY

-368 NRGETKPIKTWE
+368 NSGGTKPIKTWE
-380 YYQTMENHK
+380 FYQTMENHK
-389 LALKELVD
+389 LALKELVA

-447 MMATPEQDLVSPL
+447 MMATPEQDLISPL

-470 GWYVN
+470 GWYLN
-475 HGDIEGARE
+475 HGDIEGARV
-484 GLRKELLKWQEKY
+484 GLRKELKEWQEKY

-504 TEYGADTLSGYH
+504 TEYGADTLPGYH

-591 NAIPNYNY
+591 NAIPDYNY
-599 KKK
+599 KK

>member
-32 PRLSAE
+32 PRLSTE

-63 WYERTIAVPS
+63 WYERTFAVPS

-86 VTHKAKVYINGQ
+86 VTHQAKVYVNGQ

-111 VSIPE
+111 VRIPE
-116 ELTRKKELLI
+116 ELTREKELLI

-166 YTGIQRPVQLL
+166 YAGIQRPVQLL
-177 VLPKE
+177 VLPKA

-194 ENDATVRVTVEHTAN
+194 ENDATVKVVVEHTAN
-209 GGTAKVTLLDENS
+209 GGTAKVTLLDEDG
-222 EVVAKGEAGSE
+222 EVVAKGEAGAE
-233 LEIANVR
+233 LEIVNVR

-257 AEEELVDEYEELFGV
+257 AGEELVDEYEELFGV
-272 RTIRVEKGQFLVN
+272 RTVRVEKGQFLVN
-285 DKPIYFKGFGKH
+285 DKPVYFKGFGKH

-368 NRGETKPIKTWE
+368 NRGGTKPIKTWE
-380 YYQTMENHK
+380 FYQTMENHK
-389 LALKELVD
+389 LALKELVA

-432 KELDPQKRPTTVVNI
+432 KKLDPQKRPTTVVNI
-447 MMATPEQDLVSPL
+447 MMATPERDLISPL

-470 GWYVN
+470 GWYLN
-475 HGDIEGARE
+475 HGDIEGARV
-484 GLRKELLKWQEKY
+484 GLRKELKEWQEKY

-504 TEYGADTLSGYH
+504 TEYGADTLPGYH

-599 KKK
+599 KK

>member
-32 PRLSAE
+32 PRLSTE

-63 WYERTIAVPS
+63 WYERTFAVPS

-86 VTHKAKVYINGQ
+86 VTHQAKVYVNGQ

-111 VSIPE
+111 VRIPE
-116 ELTRKKELLI
+116 ELTREKELLI

-166 YTGIQRPVQLL
+166 YAGIQRPVQLL
-177 VLPKE
+177 VLPKAC
-182 RIEDIVVTYDVH
+182 IEDIVVTYDVH
-194 ENDATVRVTVEHTAN
+194 ENDATVKVVVEHTAN
-209 GGTAKVTLLDENS
+209 GGTAKVTLLDEDG
-222 EVVAKGEAGSE
+222 EVVAKGEAESE
-233 LEIANVR
+233 LEIVNVR

-257 AEEELVDEYEELFGV
+257 AGDELVDEYEELFGV
-272 RTIRVEKGQFLVN
+272 RTVRVEKGQFLVN
-285 DKPIYFKGFGKH
+285 DKPVYFKGFGKH

-321 MGANSYRTAHY
+321 VGANSYRTAHY

-368 NRGETKPIKTWE
+368 NRGGTKPIKTWE
-380 YYQTMENHK
+380 FYQTMENHK
-389 LALKELVD
+389 LALKELVA

-447 MMATPEQDLVSPL
+447 MMATPEQDLISPL

-470 GWYVN
+470 GWYLN
-475 HGDIEGARE
+475 HGDIEGARV
-484 GLRKELLKWQEKY
+484 GLRKELKEWQEKY

-504 TEYGADTLSGYH
+504 TEYGADTLPGYH

-591 NAIPNYNY
+591 NAIPDYNY
-599 KKK
+599 KK

>member
-32 PRLSAE
+32 PRLSTE

-63 WYERTIAVPS
+63 WYERTFAVPS

-86 VTHKAKVYINGQ
+86 VTHQAKVYVNGQ

-103 IGGFTPFE
+103 TGGFTPFE
-111 VSIPE
+111 VRIPE
-116 ELTRKKELLI
+116 ELTREKELLI

-166 YTGIQRPVQLL
+166 YAGIQRPVQLL
-177 VLPKE
+177 VLPKA

-194 ENDATVRVTVEHTAN
+194 ENDATVKVVVEHTAN
-209 GGTAKVTLLDENS
+209 GGTAKVTLLDEDG
-222 EVVAKGEAGSE
+222 EVVAKGEAESE
-233 LEIANVR
+233 LEIVNVR

-257 AEEELVDEYEELFGV
+257 AGDELVDEYEELFGV
-272 RTIRVEKGQFLVN
+272 RTVRVEKGQFLVN
-285 DKPIYFKGFGKH
+285 DKPVYFKGFGKH

-368 NRGETKPIKTWE
+368 NSGGTKPIKTWE
-380 YYQTMENHK
+380 FYQTMENHK
-389 LALKELVD
+389 LALKELVA

-447 MMATPEQDLVSPL
+447 MMATPEQDLISPL

-470 GWYVN
+470 GWYLN
-475 HGDIEGARE
+475 HGDIEGARV
-484 GLRKELLKWQEKY
+484 GLRKELKEWQEKY

-504 TEYGADTLSGYH
+504 TEYGADTLPGYH

-591 NAIPNYNY
+591 NAIPDYNY
-599 KKK
+599 KK

>member
-32 PRLSAE
+32 PRLSTE

-63 WYERTIAVPS
+63 WYERTFAVPS

-86 VTHKAKVYINGQ
+86 VTHQAKVYVNGQ

-111 VSIPE
+111 VRIPE
-116 ELTRKKELLI
+116 ELTREKELLI

-166 YTGIQRPVQLL
+166 YAGIQRPVQLL
-177 VLPKE
+177 VLPKA

-194 ENDATVRVTVEHTAN
+194 ENDATVKVVVEHTAN
-209 GGTAKVTLLDENS
+209 GGTAKVTLLDEDG
-222 EVVAKGEAGSE
+222 EVVAKGEAESE
-233 LEIANVR
+233 LEIVNVR

-257 AEEELVDEYEELFGV
+257 AGEELVDEYEELFGV
-272 RTIRVEKGQFLVN
+272 RTVRVENGQFLVN
-285 DKPIYFKGFGKH
+285 DKPVYFKGFGKH

-368 NRGETKPIKTWE
+368 NRGGTKPIKTWE
-380 YYQTMENHK
+380 FYQTMENHK
-389 LALKELVD
+389 LALKELVA

-432 KELDPQKRPTTVVNI
+432 KKLDPQKRPTTVVNI
-447 MMATPEQDLVSPL
+447 MMATPERDLISPL

-470 GWYVN
+470 GWYLN
-475 HGDIEGARE
+475 HGDIEGARV
-484 GLRKELLKWQEKY
+484 GLRKELKEWQEKY

-504 TEYGADTLSGYH
+504 TEYGADTLPGYH

-599 KKK
+599 KK

>member
-17 GIWNFKQGEYVPGVD
+17 GVWNFKQGEYVPGVD
-32 PRLSAE
+32 PRLSTE

-63 WYERTIAVPS
+63 WYERTFAVPS

-86 VTHKAKVYINGQ
+86 VTHQAKVYVNGQ

-111 VSIPE
+111 VRIPE
-116 ELTRKKELLI
+116 ELTREKELLI

-166 YTGIQRPVQLL
+166 YAGIQRPVQLL
-177 VLPKE
+177 VLPKA

-194 ENDATVRVTVEHTAN
+194 ENDATVKVVVEHTAN
-209 GGTAKVTLLDENS
+209 GGTAKVTLLDEDG
-222 EVVAKGEAGSE
+222 EVVAKGETGSE
-233 LEIANVR
+233 LEIVNVR

-257 AEEELVDEYEELFGV
+257 AGDELVDEYEELFGV
-272 RTIRVEKGQFLVN
+272 RTVRVEKGQFLVN
-285 DKPIYFKGFGKH
+285 DKPVYFKGFGKH

-321 MGANSYRTAHY
+321 VGANSYRTAHY

-368 NRGETKPIKTWE
+368 NSGGTKPIKTWE
-380 YYQTMENHK
+380 FYQTMENHK
-389 LALKELVD
+389 LALKELVA

-447 MMATPEQDLVSPL
+447 MMATPEQDLISPL

-470 GWYVN
+470 GWYLN
-475 HGDIEGARE
+475 HGDIEGARV
-484 GLRKELLKWQEKY
+484 GLRKELKEWQEKY

-504 TEYGADTLSGYH
+504 TEYGADTLPGYH

-591 NAIPNYNY
+591 NAIPDYNY
-599 KKK
+599 KK

>member
-17 GIWNFKQGEYVPGVD
+17 GVWNFKQGEYVPGVD
-32 PRLSAE
+32 PRLSTE

-63 WYERTIAVPS
+63 WYERTFAVPS

-86 VTHKAKVYINGQ
+86 VTHQAKVYVNGQ

-111 VSIPE
+111 VRIPE
-116 ELTRKKELLI
+116 ELTREKELLI

-166 YTGIQRPVQLL
+166 YAGIQRPVQLL
-177 VLPKE
+177 VLPKA

-194 ENDATVRVTVEHTAN
+194 ENDATVKVVVEHTAN
-209 GGTAKVTLLDENS
+209 GGTAKVTLLDEDG
-222 EVVAKGEAGSE
+222 EVVAKGEAESE
-233 LEIANVR
+233 LEIVNVR

-257 AEEELVDEYEELFGV
+257 AGDELVDEYEELFGV
-272 RTIRVEKGQFLVN
+272 RTVRVEKGQFLVN
-285 DKPIYFKGFGKH
+285 DKPVYFKGFGKH

-368 NRGETKPIKTWE
+368 NSGGTKPIKTWE
-380 YYQTMENHK
+380 FYQTMENHK
-389 LALKELVD
+389 LALNELVA

-447 MMATPEQDLVSPL
+447 MMATPEQDLISPL

-470 GWYVN
+470 GWYLN
-475 HGDIEGARE
+475 HGDIEGARV
-484 GLRKELLKWQEKY
+484 GLRKELKEWQEKY
-497 PDKPIIM
+497 PDKPVIM
-504 TEYGADTLSGYH
+504 TEYGADTLPGYH

-591 NAIPNYNY
+591 NAIPDYNY
-599 KKK
+599 KK

>member
-32 PRLSAE
+32 PRLSTE

-63 WYERTIAVPS
+63 WYERTFAVPS

-86 VTHKAKVYINGQ
+86 VTHQAKVYVNGQ

-111 VSIPE
+111 VRIPE
-116 ELTRKKELLI
+116 ELTREKELLI

-166 YTGIQRPVQLL
+166 YAGIQRPVQLL
-177 VLPKE
+177 VLPKA

-194 ENDATVRVTVEHTAN
+194 ENDATVKVVVEHTAN
-209 GGTAKVTLLDENS
+209 GGTAKVTLLDEDG
-222 EVVAKGEAGSE
+222 EVVAKGEAESE
-233 LEIANVR
+233 LEIVNVR

-257 AEEELVDEYEELFGV
+257 AGDELVDEYEELFGV
-272 RTIRVEKGQFLVN
+272 RTVRVEKGQFLVN
-285 DKPIYFKGFGKH
+285 DKPVYFKGFGKH

-321 MGANSYRTAHY
+321 VGANSYRTAHY

-368 NRGETKPIKTWE
+368 NRGGTKPIKTWE
-380 YYQTMENHK
+380 FYQTMENHK
-389 LALKELVD
+389 LALKELVA

-447 MMATPEQDLVSPL
+447 MMATPEQDLISPL

-470 GWYVN
+470 GWYLN
-475 HGDIEGARE
+475 HGDIEGARV
-484 GLRKELLKWQEKY
+484 GLRKELKEWQEKY

-504 TEYGADTLSGYH
+504 TEYGADTLPGYH

-591 NAIPNYNY
+591 NAIPDYNY
-599 KKK
+599 KK

>member
-1 MLYPVLN
+1 MLYPVFN

-17 GIWNFKQGEYVPGVD
+17 GIWNFKQGEYAPGVD
-32 PRLSAE
+32 ARLSAE
-38 DLMVVPSSFNDVA
+38 ELMVVPSSFNDVA
-51 VESEKR
+51 VDSEKR
-57 YFIGDN
+57 YFIGDS
-63 WYERTIAVPS
+63 WYERTFAVPS
-73 FESDEELVLRFGS
+73 FEPDEELVLRFGS
-86 VTHKAKVYINGQ
+86 VTHQAKVYVNGQ

-103 IGGFTPFE
+103 VGGFTPFE
-111 VSIPE
+111 VRIPE
-116 ELTRKKELLI
+116 ELTNRNELLI

-133 LDHTTLPVGNYSEEK
+133 LDHTTLPVGNYSEEV
-148 LPDGTVK
+148 LPDGSVK
-155 KKVSENFDFFN
+155 KKVVENFDFFN
-166 YTGIQRPVQLL
+166 YAGIQRPVQLL
-177 VLPKE
+177 VLPKA

-194 ENDATVRVTVEHTAN
+194 ENDATVKVAVEHTAT
-209 GGTAKVTLLDENS
+209 GGTAKVTLLDENG

-257 AEEELVDEYEELFGV
+257 AGEELVDEYEELFGA
-272 RTIRVEKGQFLVN
+272 RTIRVENGQFLVN
-285 DKPIYFKGFGKH
+285 DKPVYFKGFGKH
-297 EDSYVNGRGFNEAV
+297 EDSYVNGRGFNEAL
-311 NLMDLNLMKN
+311 NLMDLNLMKSI
-321 MGANSYRTAHY
+321 GANSFRTSHY

-362 TAALSM
+362 TAALDLVGGGKNSL
-368 NRGETKPIKTWE
+368 KTWE
-380 YYQTMENHK
+380 FYETMENHK
-389 LALKELVD
+389 LVLRELVA

-447 MMATPEQDLVSPL
+447 MMATPEQDLISPL

-470 GWYVN
+470 GWYLN
-475 HGDIEGARE
+475 HGDIEGARV
-484 GLRKELLKWQEKY
+484 GLRKELKEWQEKY

-504 TEYGADTLSGYH
+504 TEYGADTLPGYH
-516 SNWDVPYTEEYQ
+516 SNWDVPYTEKYQ

-591 NAIPNYNY
+591 NAIPDYNY
-599 KKK
+599 KK

>member
-8 AKRKRYSLD
+8 TKRKRYSLD
-17 GIWNFKQGEYVPGVD
+17 GIWNFKQGEYAPGVD
-32 PRLSAE
+32 DRLSAE
-38 DLMVVPSSFNDVA
+38 NLMVVPSSFNDVA
-51 VESEKR
+51 VDSEKR
-57 YFIGDN
+57 YYIGDS
-63 WYERTIAVPS
+63 WYERTFAVPS
-73 FESDEELVLRFGS
+73 LESDEELVLRFGS
-86 VTHKAKVYINGQ
+86 VTHQAKVYVNGQ

-103 IGGFTPFE
+103 VGGFTPFE
-111 VSIPE
+111 VRIPE
-116 ELTRKKELLI
+116 ELTNGNELLI

-133 LDHTTLPVGNYSEEK
+133 LDHTTLPVGNYSEEV
-148 LPDGTVK
+148 LPDGSVK
-155 KKVSENFDFFN
+155 KKVVENFDFFN
-166 YTGIQRPVQLL
+166 YAGIQRPVQLL
-177 VLPKE
+177 VLPKA

-194 ENDATVRVTVEHTAN
+194 ENDATVKVAVEHTAN
-209 GGTAKVTLLDENS
+209 GATAKVTLLDENG

-257 AEEELVDEYEELFGV
+257 AGEELVDEYEELFGV
-272 RTIRVEKGQFLVN
+272 RTIRVENGQFLVN
-285 DKPIYFKGFGKH
+285 DKPVYFKGFGKH

-311 NLMDLNLMKN
+311 NLMDLNLMKSI
-321 MGANSYRTAHY
+321 GANSFRTAHY

-362 TAALSM
+362 TAALDLVGGGKNSL
-368 NRGETKPIKTWE
+368 KTWE
-380 YYQTMENHK
+380 FYETMENHK
-389 LALKELVD
+389 LVLRELVT

-447 MMATPEQDLVSPL
+447 MMATPERDLISPY
-460 IDVLCLNRYY
+460 IDVLCLNRYF

-475 HGDIEGARE
+475 HGDIEGARV
-484 GLRKELLKWQEKY
+484 GLRNELLKWQEKY

-504 TEYGADTLSGYH
+504 SEYGADTLPGYH

-528 ERFHQMSHEV
+528 ERFHQMNHEV
-538 FDELENF
+538 FDEVKNF

-558 NSYALIR
+558 NSYTLIR

-591 NAIPNYNY
+591 NSIPNYHY
-599 KKK
+599 KK

>member
-17 GIWNFKQGEYVPGVD
+17 GVWNFKQGEYVPGVD
-32 PRLSAE
+32 PRLSTE

-63 WYERTIAVPS
+63 WYERTFAVPS

-86 VTHKAKVYINGQ
+86 VTHQAKVYVNGQ

-111 VSIPE
+111 VRIPE
-116 ELTRKKELLI
+116 ELTREKELLI

-166 YTGIQRPVQLL
+166 YAGIQRPVQLL
-177 VLPKE
+177 VLPKA

-194 ENDATVRVTVEHTAN
+194 ENDATVKVVVEHTAN
-209 GGTAKVTLLDENS
+209 GGTAKVTLLDEDG
-222 EVVAKGEAGSE
+222 EVVAKGEAESE
-233 LEIANVR
+233 LEIVNVR

-257 AEEELVDEYEELFGV
+257 AGDELVDEYEELFGV
-272 RTIRVEKGQFLVN
+272 RTVRVEKGQFLVN
-285 DKPIYFKGFGKH
+285 DKPVYFKGFGKH

-321 MGANSYRTAHY
+321 VGANSYRTAHY

-368 NRGETKPIKTWE
+368 NSGGTKPIKTWE
-380 YYQTMENHK
+380 FYQTMENHK
-389 LALKELVD
+389 LALKELVA

-447 MMATPEQDLVSPL
+447 MMATPEQDLISPL

-470 GWYVN
+470 GWYLN
-475 HGDIEGARE
+475 HGDIEVARV
-484 GLRKELLKWQEKY
+484 GLRKELKEWQEKY

-504 TEYGADTLSGYH
+504 TEYGADTLPGYH

-591 NAIPNYNY
+591 NAIPDYNY
-599 KKK
+599 KK

>member
-17 GIWNFKQGEYVPGVD
+17 GVWNFKQGEYVPGVD
-32 PRLSAE
+32 PRLSTE

-63 WYERTIAVPS
+63 WYERTFAVPS

-86 VTHKAKVYINGQ
+86 VTHQAKVYVNGQ

-111 VSIPE
+111 VRIPE
-116 ELTRKKELLI
+116 ELTREKELLI

-166 YTGIQRPVQLL
+166 YAGIQRPVQLL
-177 VLPKE
+177 VLPKA

-194 ENDATVRVTVEHTAN
+194 ENDATVKVVVEHTAN
-209 GGTAKVTLLDENS
+209 GGTAKVTLLDEDG
-222 EVVAKGEAGSE
+222 EVVAKGEAESE
-233 LEIANVR
+233 LEIVNVH
-240 RWEVLDAYL
+240 RWEVLDASL

-257 AEEELVDEYEELFGV
+257 AGDELVDEYEELFGV
-272 RTIRVEKGQFLVN
+272 RTVRVEKGQFLVN
-285 DKPIYFKGFGKH
+285 DKPVYFKGFGKH

-321 MGANSYRTAHY
+321 VGANSYRTAHY

-368 NRGETKPIKTWE
+368 NSGGTKPIKTWE
-380 YYQTMENHK
+380 FYQTMENHK
-389 LALKELVD
+389 LALKELVA

-419 GADKYFEPLVKYV
+419 GADKYFEPLVKICERVRSTKTSNNCCEYY
-432 KELDPQKRPTTVVNI
+432 DGNTRTGFNF
-447 MMATPEQDLVSPL
+447 S
-460 IDVLCLNRYY
+460 ID
-470 GWYVN
+470 
-475 HGDIEGARE
+475 
-484 GLRKELLKWQEKY
+484 
-497 PDKPIIM
+497 
-504 TEYGADTLSGYH
+504 
-516 SNWDVPYTEEYQ
+516 
-528 ERFHQMSHEV
+528 
-538 FDELENF
+538 
-545 VGEHVW
+545 
-551 NFADFET
+551 
-558 NSYALIR
+558 
-565 IQGNHKGLFTRD
+565 
-577 RNPKSIVKLFRNRW
+577 
-591 NAIPNYNY
+591 
-599 KKK
+599 

>member
-17 GIWNFKQGEYVPGVD
+17 GVWNFKQGEYVPGVD
-32 PRLSAE
+32 PRLSTE

-63 WYERTIAVPS
+63 WYERTFAVPS

-86 VTHKAKVYINGQ
+86 VTHQARVYVNGQ

-111 VSIPE
+111 VRIPE
-116 ELTRKKELLI
+116 ELTREKELLI

-166 YTGIQRPVQLL
+166 YAGIQRPVQLL
-177 VLPKE
+177 VLPKA

-194 ENDATVRVTVEHTAN
+194 ENDATVKVVVEHTAN
-209 GGTAKVTLLDENS
+209 GGTAKVTLLDEDG
-222 EVVAKGEAGSE
+222 EVVAKGEAGAE
-233 LEIANVR
+233 LEIVNVR

-257 AEEELVDEYEELFGV
+257 VGDELVDEYEELFGI
-272 RTIRVEKGQFLVN
+272 RTVRVENGQFLVN
-285 DKPIYFKGFGKH
+285 DKPVYFKGFGKH

-368 NRGETKPIKTWE
+368 NRGGTKPIKTWE
-380 YYQTMENHK
+380 FYQTMENHK
-389 LALKELVD
+389 LALKELVA

-447 MMATPEQDLVSPL
+447 MMATPEQDLISPL

-470 GWYVN
+470 GWYLN
-475 HGDIEGARE
+475 HGDIEGARV
-484 GLRKELLKWQEKY
+484 GLRKELKEWQEKY

-504 TEYGADTLSGYH
+504 TEYGADTLPGYH

-591 NAIPNYNY
+591 NAIPDYNY
-599 KKK
+599 KK

>member
-17 GIWNFKQGEYVPGVD
+17 GVWNFKQGEYVPGVD
-32 PRLSAE
+32 PRLSTE

-63 WYERTIAVPS
+63 WYERTFAVPS

-86 VTHKAKVYINGQ
+86 VTHQAKVYVNGQ

-111 VSIPE
+111 VRIPE

-166 YTGIQRPVQLL
+166 YAGIQRPVQLL
-177 VLPKE
+177 VLPKA

-194 ENDATVRVTVEHTAN
+194 ENDVTVRVTVEHTAN
-209 GGTAKVTLLDENS
+209 GGTSKVTLLDENG
-222 EVVAKGEAGSE
+222 EVVAKGEAESE
-233 LEIANVR
+233 LEIVNVR

-257 AEEELVDEYEELFGV
+257 AGDELVDEYEELFGV
-272 RTIRVEKGQFLVN
+272 RTVRVEKGQFLVN
-285 DKPIYFKGFGKH
+285 DKPVYFKGFGKH

-368 NRGETKPIKTWE
+368 NRGGTKPIKTWE
-380 YYQTMENHK
+380 FYQTMENHK
-389 LALKELVD
+389 LALKELVA

-447 MMATPEQDLVSPL
+447 MMATPEQDLISPL

-470 GWYVN
+470 GWYLN
-475 HGDIEGARE
+475 HGDIEGARV
-484 GLRKELLKWQEKY
+484 GLRKELKEWQEKY

-504 TEYGADTLSGYH
+504 TEYGADTLPGYH

-591 NAIPNYNY
+591 NAIPDYNY
-599 KKK
+599 KK